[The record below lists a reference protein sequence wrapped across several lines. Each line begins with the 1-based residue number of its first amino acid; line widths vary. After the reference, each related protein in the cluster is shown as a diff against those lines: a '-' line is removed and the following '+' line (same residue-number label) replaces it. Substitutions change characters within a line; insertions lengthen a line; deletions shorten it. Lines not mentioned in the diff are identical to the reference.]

1 MNDNI
6 RVPEVRLIGV
16 DGEQL
21 GIVSIEEAKSR
32 ASEADLDLVEISATA
47 KPPVCR
53 IMDYNKFLY
62 QQQKKLALAKKKQ
75 KQSQLKELTF
85 RPGTEEGDLKVKL
98 RKVLEFIED
107 GDKVKIT
114 VRLRGR
120 EMAHKDLV
128 RGLFERIEKHVE
140 EVAVIELPPKYED
153 RQLASS
159 RKIMQIIMVIA
170 PKKKS

>member
-1 MNDNI
+1 M
-6 RVPEVRLIGV
+6 RLIDA

-21 GIVSIEEAKSR
+21 GIVSIEEAKSKAR
-32 ASEADLDLVEISATA
+32 DAGLDLVEISATA

-75 KQSQLKELTF
+75 KQAQLKELTF

-98 RKVLEFIED
+98 RKMLEFIEN

-120 EMAHKDLV
+120 EMAHKNLV
-128 RGLFERIEKHVE
+128 KGLFERIEKDTA
-140 EVAVIELPPKYED
+140 EVAIVELPPKYED

-159 RKIMQIIMVIA
+159 RKIMQIIMVLA